1 MKPMIEVKTIPAVID
16 QVERQLEALVDTE
29 SEKKEKP
36 KKKAAKKEK

>member
-16 QVERQLEALVDTE
+16 QVDRQLEAVIDTE
-29 SEKKEKP
+29 PEKEEKP